1 MRRMRDISG
10 ETGML
15 ETVFQLL
22 WSYKFYWISS
32 MIVVLF
38 VFALLIVL
46 GLVAG
51 SAKPFMYTFTH

>member
-51 SAKPFMYTFTH
+51 TAQPFMYTFTH

>member
-1 MRRMRDISG
+1 MRRMRDISRRSG
-10 ETGML
+10 VL
-15 ETVFQLL
+15 ERVLQFLSL
-22 WSYKFYWISS
+22 YKFYWISS

-46 GLVAG
+46 GLAAG